1 MSPYEELEKQLWRA
15 ADELRANSHL
25 NSSQYS
31 APVLGLIFLRYA
43 DYKFSV
49 ATKEMEKKKSA
60 RRSVGKI
67 DYQAQGVL
75 YLPEKSRYS
84 YMIGL
89 PEKKDIGKEINEAMK
104 LIEKE
109 NDNLRDVLPKNYHQF
124 ENSTLVELIKTFNSI
139 PMDIE
144 GDAFGRIYEYFLGEF
159 AMDQGQGGGEF
170 YTPTSIV
177 KLIVEIL
184 EPYHG
189 RILDPACGSGGM
201 FVQSA
206 KFVANHKKRPQDE
219 MMAIGFEK
227 TEETV
232 RLAKMNLAVHGLEG
246 EIKRANSYYDEEVR
260 GTIGQFDFVMAN
272 PPFNVNNIDKERLK
286 GDKRFP
292 FGLPNVDNG
301 NYIWIQ
307 LFYSALHNKG
317 RAGFVMANSATDA
330 RSSEMEIRKQL
341 IQSGD
346 VDVIVSVGSN
356 FFYTVTLP
364 CTLWFLNKNKNKT
377 LQKGSVLFLDLREIY
392 TQVDRAH
399 REFSPEQIEYIGN
412 IVRLYR
418 GEPVE
423 TSRRDVSNNVRQL
436 ETTEPVV
443 STLLQKHFPKMKYRD
458 VAGLCKTATLK
469 EIEEQDWSLNPGR
482 YVGVAEK
489 KDDGVD
495 FPKRLKE
502 LNAELEQLNTEAE
515 ELQKTIAKNVKK
527 LI

>member
-1 MSPYEELEKQLWRA
+1 MAKNGNS
-15 ADELRANSHL
+15 ANSHL

-43 DYKFSV
+43 DFKFSV
-49 ATKEMEKKKSA
+49 ATKQIEKKKSV
-60 RRSVGKI
+60 RRSAVKI

-75 YLPEKSRYS
+75 YLPVKSRYS
-84 YMIGL
+84 YLIGL
-89 PEKKDIGKEINEAMK
+89 PEKADIGKEINEAMK

-159 AMDQGQGGGEF
+159 AMDQGHGGGEF

-246 EIKRANSYYDEEVR
+246 EIKRANSYYDEDVR

-307 LFYSALHNKG
+307 LFYYALHNKG
-317 RAGFVMANSATDA
+317 RTGFVMANSATDA

-341 IQSGD
+341 IQAGD

-364 CTLWFLNKNKNKT
+364 CTLWFLRKGKNKT
-377 LQKGSVLFLDLREIY
+377 LQKGTVLFLDLREIF

-399 REFSPEQIEYIGN
+399 REFSPEQIEFIAN

-423 TSRRDVSNNVRQL
+423 TVHDPSDKMLKQL
-436 ETTEPVV
+436 
-443 STLLQKHFPKMKYRD
+443 FPKMKYSD
-458 VAGLCKTATLK
+458 IPGLCKTVTLK
-469 EIEEQDWSLNPGR
+469 EIEEQYWSLNPGR

-495 FPKRLKE
+495 FGKRLKQLNE
-502 LNAELEQLNTEAE
+502 ELKTLNAQS
-515 ELQKTIAKNVKK
+515 KK
-527 LI
+527 LEKRITDNVSSMLEFKK

>member
-1 MSPYEELEKQLWRA
+1 M
-15 ADELRANSHL
+15 
-25 NSSQYS
+25 
-31 APVLGLIFLRYA
+31 LGLIFLRYA
-43 DYKFSV
+43 DFKFSV
-49 ATKEMEKKKSA
+49 ATKDMEKKKSA
-60 RRSVGKI
+60 RRTVSKI

-84 YMIGL
+84 YLIGI
-89 PEKKDIGKEINEAMK
+89 PEKADIGKEINEAMK

-246 EIKRANSYYDEEVR
+246 EIKRANSYYDEDVR

-341 IQSGD
+341 IQAGD

-364 CTLWFLNKNKNKT
+364 CTLWFLRKGKNKT
-377 LQKGSVLFLDLREIY
+377 LQKGTVLFLDLREIY

-399 REFSPEQIEYIGN
+399 REFSAVQIEFIAN

-423 TSRRDVSNNVRQL
+423 TSRRDVSNNVRQS
-436 ETTEPVV
+436 ETPDPGV
-443 STLLQKHFPKMKYRD
+443 STLFKKHFHKMKYRN

-489 KDDGVD
+489 EDDGVD
-495 FPKRLKE
+495 FQKRLKE
-502 LNAELEQLNTEAE
+502 LNTELEQLNVEAE
-515 ELQKTIAKNVKK
+515 ELQKTIKKNVSRLLK
-527 LI
+527 

>member
-1 MSPYEELEKQLWRA
+1 MAKNGNS
-15 ADELRANSHL
+15 ANSHL

-43 DYKFSV
+43 DFKFSV
-49 ATKEMEKKKSA
+49 ATKQIEKKKSV
-60 RRSVGKI
+60 RRSAVKI

-75 YLPEKSRYS
+75 YLPVKSRYS
-84 YMIGL
+84 YLIGL
-89 PEKKDIGKEINEAMK
+89 PEKADIGKEINEAMK

-109 NDNLRDVLPKNYHQF
+109 NDGLRDVLPKNYHQF

-159 AMDQGQGGGEF
+159 AMDQGHGGGEF

-246 EIKRANSYYDEEVR
+246 EIKRANSYYDEDVR

-307 LFYSALHNKG
+307 MFYSALHNKG
-317 RAGFVMANSATDA
+317 RAGFVMSSAAGDA
-330 RSSEMEIRKQL
+330 LASEMEIRKQL
-341 IQSGD
+341 IQAGD

-364 CTLWFLNKNKNKT
+364 CTLWFLRKGKNKT
-377 LQKGSVLFLDLREIY
+377 LQKGTVLFLDLREIF

-399 REFSPEQIEYIGN
+399 REFSPEQIEFIAN

-423 TSRRDVSNNVRQL
+423 TVHDPSDKMLKQL
-436 ETTEPVV
+436 
-443 STLLQKHFPKMKYRD
+443 FPKMKYSD
-458 VAGLCKTATLK
+458 IPGLCKTVTLK
-469 EIEEQDWSLNPGR
+469 EIEEQYWSLNPGR

-495 FPKRLKE
+495 FGKRLKQLNE
-502 LNAELEQLNTEAE
+502 ELKTLNAQS
-515 ELQKTIAKNVKK
+515 KK
-527 LI
+527 LEKRITDNVSSMLEFKK

>member
-1 MSPYEELEKQLWRA
+1 MSPHEELEKKLWRA

-43 DYKFSV
+43 DHKFSV
-49 ATKEMEKKKSA
+49 ATQAMGKRKSA

-75 YLPEKSRYS
+75 YLPEKSRYAHLMS
-84 YMIGL
+84 L
-89 PEKKDIGKEINEAMK
+89 PEKADIGKEINQAMK

-109 NDNLRDVLPKNYHQF
+109 NDNLRDVLPKNYQQF
-124 ENSTLVELIKTFNSI
+124 ENSTLVELLKTFNSI

-159 AMDQGQGGGEF
+159 AMEQGQGGGEF

-184 EPYHG
+184 EPFHG

-206 KFVANHKKRPQDE
+206 KFVAAHKKRPQDE
-219 MMAIGFEK
+219 MMAFGFEK

-246 EIKRANSYYDEEVR
+246 EIKRANSYYDDEVR
-260 GTIGQFDFVMAN
+260 ATVGNYDFVMAN

-292 FGLPNVDNG
+292 FGLPNVDSG

-307 LFYSALHNKG
+307 TFYSALHIKG
-317 RAGFVMANSATDA
+317 RAGFVMSNQAADA
-330 RSSEMEIRKQL
+330 RGSELEIRKQL
-341 IQSGD
+341 IQTGD
-346 VDVIVSVGSN
+346 IDVMVSVGNN
-356 FFYTVTLP
+356 FFYTVVLP
-364 CTLWFLNKNKNKT
+364 CALWFFDRHKKKT
-377 LQKGSVLFLDLREIY
+377 MQKDTILFIDARSIY
-392 TQVDRAH
+392 RQIDRAH
-399 REFSPEQIEYIGN
+399 RDFSAEQLEFLAN
-412 IVRLYR
+412 IVRLYKGR
-418 GEPVE
+418 VPEFNDGSEKMLRE
-423 TSRRDVSNNVRQL
+423 
-436 ETTEPVV
+436 
-443 STLLQKHFPKMKYRD
+443 HFPKLKYDD
-458 VAGLCKTATLK
+458 VAGLCKSVSLK
-469 EIEEQDWSLNPGR
+469 ETEKQGWSLNPGR
-482 YVGVAEK
+482 YVGVTEK
-489 KDDGVD
+489 EDDGVD
-495 FPKRLKE
+495 FKGRLKE
-502 LNAELEQLNTEAE
+502 LNSELENLNDQAH
-515 ELQKTIAKNVKK
+515 ELEK
-527 LI
+527 LIQKNLPTLLT

>member
-1 MSPYEELEKQLWRA
+1 MSPHEELEKKLWRA

-43 DYKFSV
+43 DHKFSV
-49 ATKEMEKKKSA
+49 ATQAMVKKKSA
-60 RRSVGKI
+60 RRSVSKI

-84 YMIGL
+84 HLMSL
-89 PEKKDIGKEINEAMK
+89 PEKADIGKEINQAMK

-109 NDNLRDVLPKNYHQF
+109 NENLRDVLPKNYHQF
-124 ENSTLVELIKTFNSI
+124 ENSTLVELLKTFNSI

-159 AMDQGQGGGEF
+159 AMEQGQGGGEF

-184 EPYHG
+184 EPFHG

-206 KFVANHKKRPQDE
+206 KFVAAHKKRPQDE
-219 MMAIGFEK
+219 MMPFGFEK

-246 EIKRANSYYDEEVR
+246 EIKRANSYYDEDVR
-260 GTIGQFDFVMAN
+260 ATIGQFDFVMAN

-292 FGLPNVDNG
+292 FGLPNVDSG

-307 LFYSALHNKG
+307 TFYSALHNKG
-317 RAGFVMANSATDA
+317 RAGFVMSNAAADA
-330 RSSEMEIRKQL
+330 RGSEMEIRRKL
-341 IQSGD
+341 IQAGD
-346 VDVIVSVGSN
+346 VDVIVSIGSN
-356 FFYTVTLP
+356 FFFTVALP
-364 CTLWFLNKNKNKT
+364 CTLWFFDRNKKRS
-377 LQKGSVLFLDLREIY
+377 LQKDTVLFLDARDTY
-392 TQVDRAH
+392 TQIDKAH
-399 REFSPEQIEYIGN
+399 REFNSAQLAFLAN

-418 GEPVE
+418 GRP
-423 TSRRDVSNNVRQL
+423 L
-436 ETTEPVV
+436 ETQ
-443 STLLQKHFPKMKYRD
+443 SDGSMKTLKENFPKLKYNN
-458 VAGLCKTATLK
+458 VAGLCRSVSLK
-469 EIEEQDWSLNPGR
+469 EIEKQGWSLNPGR

-489 KDDGVD
+489 EDDGVD
-495 FPKRLKE
+495 FAERLKE
-502 LNAELEQLNTEAE
+502 LNTELEQLSSEAE
-515 ELQKTIAKNVKK
+515 KLQKTIAKNVKK
-527 LI
+527 LM

>member
-43 DYKFSV
+43 DFKFSV
-49 ATKEMEKKKSA
+49 ATKAMEKKKSA
-60 RRSVGKI
+60 RRSNGRI

-75 YLPEKSRYS
+75 YLPEKSRYP
-84 YMIGL
+84 YLIGL
-89 PEKKDIGKEINEAMK
+89 PEKADLGKEINEAMK

-206 KFVANHKKRPQDE
+206 KFVANHKKRAQDE

-246 EIKRANSYYDEEVR
+246 EIKRANSYYDEDVR

-272 PPFNVNNIDKERLK
+272 PHL
-286 GDKRFP
+286 
-292 FGLPNVDNG
+292 
-301 NYIWIQ
+301 
-307 LFYSALHNKG
+307 
-317 RAGFVMANSATDA
+317 T
-330 RSSEMEIRKQL
+330 
-341 IQSGD
+341 
-346 VDVIVSVGSN
+346 
-356 FFYTVTLP
+356 
-364 CTLWFLNKNKNKT
+364 
-377 LQKGSVLFLDLREIY
+377 
-392 TQVDRAH
+392 
-399 REFSPEQIEYIGN
+399 
-412 IVRLYR
+412 
-418 GEPVE
+418 
-423 TSRRDVSNNVRQL
+423 
-436 ETTEPVV
+436 
-443 STLLQKHFPKMKYRD
+443 
-458 VAGLCKTATLK
+458 
-469 EIEEQDWSLNPGR
+469 
-482 YVGVAEK
+482 
-489 KDDGVD
+489 
-495 FPKRLKE
+495 
-502 LNAELEQLNTEAE
+502 
-515 ELQKTIAKNVKK
+515 
-527 LI
+527 